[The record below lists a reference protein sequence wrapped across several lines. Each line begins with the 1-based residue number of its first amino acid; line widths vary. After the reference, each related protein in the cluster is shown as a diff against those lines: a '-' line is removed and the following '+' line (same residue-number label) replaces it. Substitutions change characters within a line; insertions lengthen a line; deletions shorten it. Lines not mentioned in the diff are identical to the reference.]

1 MSFSQFGYPYSTT
14 SPSTTCCET
23 ASRSVP
29 DVSSGSAQA
38 ATLCCPSYENR
49 LLASTRTE
57 LNAAL
62 GMYSSPYSAATAS
75 QGYANYLPYSTD
87 PSTLYTTLYEIKDGT
102 SSLHSGFAQPA
113 AFYPYD
119 PSLGQ
124 YQYDRQ
130 FAIIVNFV
138 PLPRV
143 LIQRHFLCK
152 YFMAG
157 MGQWISVAQPG
168 AKMQLERQPAPL
180 RPGCTN
186 TEKTLIPPK
195 GRKSCWPSLPK

>member
-1 MSFSQFGYPYSTT
+1 ISYPHPTHASHSVY
-14 SPSTTCCET
+14 PSTTCCET

-124 YQYDRQ
+124 YQYDSNSR
-130 FAIIVNFV
+130 
-138 PLPRV
+138 PKTP
-143 LIQRHFLCK
+143 
-152 YFMAG
+152 G